1 MKTDNELLQLIR
13 TAKRKKI
20 APLSISLD
28 MNFDS
33 DTPDNE
39 IQSDEKI
46 DIPKVHYTMDENSVV
61 GYIKI
66 AAQLMAFEKKIGE
79 LHRQYKRSIECIYG
93 PLMSKLCTDYEHA
106 YNKKIPDLFDM
117 KVDGKRSIGDLLRS
131 EESTE
136 ERTADSDHTKLT
148 ESFLSMVSDNERE
161 VLNRL
166 FVYADESVTLR
177 SVGADMNVSHE
188 RVRQIRN
195 AALNRIRK
203 SPQYENMVAEAKY
216 LRKEAV

>member
-1 MKTDNELLQLIR
+1 MKNDNELLQLIR
-13 TAKRKKI
+13 AAKRKKI

-46 DIPKVHYTMDENSVV
+46 DIPKVHYTMDEDSVV

-66 AAQLMAFEKKIGE
+66 AAQLLAFEKKIGE

-117 KVDGKRSIGDLLRS
+117 KAQMVNIRTLAKELALRENRDECIFDGKRIENELSNLEDINGD
-131 EESTE
+131 
-136 ERTADSDHTKLT
+136 DDK
-148 ESFLSMVSDNERE
+148 
-161 VLNRL
+161 
-166 FVYADESVTLR
+166 
-177 SVGADMNVSHE
+177 
-188 RVRQIRN
+188 
-195 AALNRIRK
+195 
-203 SPQYENMVAEAKY
+203 
-216 LRKEAV
+216 

>member
-1 MKTDNELLQLIR
+1 MRDDNELLQLIR

-66 AAQLMAFEKKIGE
+66 AAQLRAFEKTIDE

-93 PLMSKLCTDYEHA
+93 PLMGKLCTDYENA
-106 YNKKIPDLFDM
+106 YNKKVPDLFDM
-117 KVDGKRSIGDLLRS
+117 KAQMVNIRTLAKELALRENRDECIFDGKRIENELSNLEDINGD
-131 EESTE
+131 
-136 ERTADSDHTKLT
+136 DD
-148 ESFLSMVSDNERE
+148 
-161 VLNRL
+161 
-166 FVYADESVTLR
+166 
-177 SVGADMNVSHE
+177 
-188 RVRQIRN
+188 Q
-195 AALNRIRK
+195 
-203 SPQYENMVAEAKY
+203 
-216 LRKEAV
+216 